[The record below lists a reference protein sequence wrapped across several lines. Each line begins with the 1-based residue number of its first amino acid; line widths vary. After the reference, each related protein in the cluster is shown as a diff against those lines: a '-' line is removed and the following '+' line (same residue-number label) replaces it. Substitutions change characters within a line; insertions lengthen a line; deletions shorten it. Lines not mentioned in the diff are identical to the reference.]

1 MTMNKTFLTNAP
13 TSKWA
18 RGVTLVE
25 LMIALTLGTILL
37 IGVVQV
43 FTSNQHTFRINDN
56 VGRLQENARTALD
69 YIARDVR
76 AAGGTSCLRI
86 PENELADLASGASRT
101 ASVNVIAN
109 PPLIGG
115 LSLGQEIRGFDGGAY
130 PVMGAIGDA
139 VVAGTDGLRIGRL
152 DDCGSVLDESMGAA
166 NANIKLPVATA
177 AACGFAA
184 GQILVVSDCTSAD
197 IFRATNVSNL
207 NANQIT
213 IAHSSAQNTGNFLS
227 KGYDDTASVS
237 AHVARGYY
245 ISIRNGRRALMIDMG
260 DGPNNPVLAEN
271 VENMQIL
278 YGVDQTGD
286 LSADAFVNAGA
297 VANWS
302 RVVAA
307 QINLLMA
314 SDPASNLIPAP
325 QTYAWLA
332 DAALAPANVVAGDRR
347 IYRTFSQTITL
358 RNRAP

>member
-69 YIARDVR
+69 FIGRDVR
-76 AAGGTSCLRI
+76 AAGGMSCLRI
-86 PENELADLASGASRT
+86 PRDELAQLAAGRLQTESGSIR
-101 ASVNVIAN
+101 VIAD
-109 PPLIGG
+109 PPPPGG
-115 LSLGQEIRGFDGGAY
+115 LALGEEIRGFDAGAY
-130 PVMGAIGDA
+130 PVMGAGGDV
-139 VVAGTDGLRIGRL
+139 VVAGTDGFRIGRL
-152 DDCGSVLDESMGAA
+152 DDCGATLAGNLGPR
-166 NANIKLPVATA
+166 NANIQLGMSATA
-177 AACGFAA
+177 CNF
-184 GQILVVSDCTSAD
+184 QQQQVLVITDCENTD
-197 IFRATNVSNL
+197 IFRVTNSPNPNGPVTLAHGIGSNTDNNL
-207 NANQIT
+207 TKSYDETAFVA
-213 IAHSSAQNTGNFLS
+213 AHI
-227 KGYDDTASVS
+227 
-237 AHVARGYY
+237 ARGYY

-297 VANWS
+297 VADWS

>member
-13 TSKWA
+13 TPKWA

-69 YIARDVR
+69 YIGRDVR
-76 AAGGTSCLRI
+76 GAGGTSCLRI
-86 PENELADLASGASRT
+86 PENELADLAAGVRRT
-101 ASVNVIAN
+101 ATVNVVAN
-109 PPLIGG
+109 PPLLGG
-115 LSLGQEIRGFDGGAY
+115 LALGEEIRGFDGGNY
-130 PVMGAIGDA
+130 PVMGAVGDA
-139 VVAGTDGLRIGRL
+139 VVGGTDGLRIGRPG
-152 DDCGSVLDESMGAA
+152 DCGASLTGNLAPT
-166 NANIKLPVATA
+166 NANIMLPASA
-177 AACGFAA
+177 NACGFED
-184 GQILVVSDCTSAD
+184 GQVFIISDCTSAV
-197 IFRATNVSNL
+197 IFRGNL
-207 NANQIT
+207 NNPNANQLT
-213 IAHSSAQNTGNFLS
+213 INHAMNLNTANREIA
-227 KGYDDTASVS
+227 YDDSATVS
-237 AHVARGYY
+237 SLVTRGFY
-245 ISIRNGRRALMIDMG
+245 ISIRNGRRALVIDTG
-260 DGPNNPVLAEN
+260 NGPNNPVLAEN

-297 VANWS
+297 VADWS

-332 DAALAPANVVAGDRR
+332 DAAVAPANVVAGDRR